1 MSKSKITLWHYRNC
15 SALPPPLT
23 IIFTEF
29 SQNMQISSY
38 STKKKSI
45 SLCIPKA
52 NDICVNKTQAEIYQI
67 MDYYKELQSNV
78 TKQNCVRPCL
88 TMDVYFGVLFNDGLT
103 YDGSSYLK
111 IYLKPTVKVQ
121 ETVYDYTV
129 LSLLAEIGGYTGLF
143 LGASVANL
151 TIIIE
156 KIKEYINWIEC
167 STCRNIS

>member
-1 MSKSKITLWHYRNC
+1 M
-15 SALPPPLT
+15 
-23 IIFTEF
+23 
-29 SQNMQISSY
+29 
-38 STKKKSI
+38 
-45 SLCIPKA
+45 
-52 NDICVNKTQAEIYQI
+52 NKTQAEIYQI

-156 KIKEYINWIEC
+156 KIKEYIN
-167 STCRNIS
+167 

>member
-1 MSKSKITLWHYRNC
+1 MR
-15 SALPPPLT
+15 
-23 IIFTEF
+23 
-29 SQNMQISSY
+29 Y
-38 STKKKSI
+38 STKRFNLSKAL
-45 SLCIPKA
+45 SLSNFIIPKA
-52 NDICVNKTQAEIYQI
+52 NEICVNKTQGEIYQI
-67 MDYYKELQSNV
+67 MDYYKQLESDV
-78 TKQNCVRPCL
+78 TKRNCIRPCS

-156 KIKEYINWIEC
+156 KIKEYIN
-167 STCRNIS
+167 